1 MAFEPSM
8 DLDSRKKQKELRQKK
23 DGGQTKYGFG
33 ISKEVRKFKEEK
45 SQEFQRS
52 MDLNYIEK

>member
-23 DGGQTKYGFG
+23 DGGQTKYGFS
-33 ISKEVRKFKEEK
+33 ISKEVGYLR
-45 SQEFQRS
+45 QEIMGVS
-52 MDLNYIEK
+52 MKYIFFFSNP